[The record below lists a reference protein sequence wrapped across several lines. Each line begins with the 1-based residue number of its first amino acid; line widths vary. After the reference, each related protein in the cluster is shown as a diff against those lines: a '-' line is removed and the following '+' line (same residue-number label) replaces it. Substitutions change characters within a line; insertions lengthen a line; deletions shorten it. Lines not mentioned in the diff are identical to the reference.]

1 MTPDELDRR
10 EELDRRSLWD
20 RFTVGQRV
28 FVVREPGSL
37 LRGEPITG
45 RVISFDR
52 ETVAVAETATMTSDD
67 GHTVRFFHQKAVF
80 VTYESWRE
88 AAHRPNPRSVP

>member
-1 MTPDELDRR
+1 MTPDEFDRQ
-10 EELDRRSLWD
+10 EELRRRSLWD

-28 FVVREPGSL
+28 FVVREPESL

-52 ETVAVAETATMTSDD
+52 ETVAVAETATIASDD

-80 VTYESWRE
+80 VTYEGWRE
-88 AAHRPNPRSVP
+88 VVHRS

>member
-1 MTPDELDRR
+1 MTPDEFDRR

-20 RFTVGQRV
+20 RFTIGQRV

-37 LRGEPITG
+37 LRGEPVTG

-52 ETVAVAETATMTSDD
+52 ETVAVAETATIASDD
-67 GHTVRFFHQKAVF
+67 GHTVRFFPQKAVF
-80 VTYESWRE
+80 VTFDDWRE
-88 AAHRPNPRSVP
+88 AAHRSDSRGAP

>member
-20 RFTVGQRV
+20 RFTVGQPV

-37 LRGEPITG
+37 LRGEPVTG

-52 ETVAVAETATMTSDD
+52 ETVVVVETATISSDD
-67 GHTVRFFHQKAVF
+67 GHTVRFYPQKAVF
-80 VTYESWRE
+80 VTYEDWRE
-88 AAHRPNPRSVP
+88 VAHRSNSRGAP